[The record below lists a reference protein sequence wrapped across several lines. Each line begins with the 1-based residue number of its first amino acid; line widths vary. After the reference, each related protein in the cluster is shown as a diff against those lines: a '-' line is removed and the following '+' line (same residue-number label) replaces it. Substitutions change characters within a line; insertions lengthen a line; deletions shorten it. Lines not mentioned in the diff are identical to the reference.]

1 MKRFLSM
8 FVAIIAA
15 LSMCGGMAYA
25 IEYGV
30 YSSYTL
36 HSYNARL
43 RAGSTRG
50 TINIAFDVK
59 SSKMADSIGVS
70 SIVIYTSSGDYV
82 KTITGS
88 SDNGLIREDS
98 PMHASSYPCSLTSG
112 NSYYAEVTVFATVGK
127 ISDDRVVTTN
137 IVTAP

>member
-1 MKRFLSM
+1 MNRFLR
-8 FVAIIAA
+8 IIVTFAVVLA
-15 LSMCGGMAYA
+15 FCGTAYA
-25 IEYGV
+25 VEAGLYASLTLREYSAKLVKGN
-30 YSSYTL
+30 SAGDIKISYT
-36 HSYNARL
+36 
-43 RAGSTRG
+43 
-50 TINIAFDVK
+50 VK